1 MLGVFAQRTVADLE
15 EIITV
20 RFQHRENALIV
31 ECDALRAELVE
42 AHNRIES
49 VSQSASEKGAY
60 ATQIAAAEISIEE
73 MRAERD
79 AALRELSD
87 LRVQVKKQSESSQN
101 HQNSSSS
108 GSSSRSAG
116 GVGFLEHRPKSPEQQ
131 PHEPG

>member
-1 MLGVFAQRTVADLE
+1 MLDVLAQRTVADLE

-31 ECDALRAELVE
+31 ECDALRAELVD
-42 AHNRIES
+42 AHNQIES
-49 VSQSASEKGAY
+49 AQLASEKGAY

-87 LRVQVKKQSESSQN
+87 LRIKVKKQAESLQKL
-101 HQNSSSS
+101 QKSSSS
-108 GSSSRSAG
+108 GSSSSSLMSQSKDDTRHLA
-116 GVGFLEHRPKSPEQQ
+116 
-131 PHEPG
+131 

>member
-1 MLGVFAQRTVADLE
+1 MLGVLAQRTVADLE
-15 EIITV
+15 DIITV

-49 VSQSASEKGAY
+49 ESQSASEKGAY
-60 ATQIAAAEISIEE
+60 ATQIAASEISIKE

-87 LRVQVKKQSESSQN
+87 LRIQVKKQSESSQN
-101 HQNSSSS
+101 PQKSS
-108 GSSSRSAG
+108 GSSSRSTG
-116 GVGFLEHRPKSPEQQ
+116 GVGFLPESRRSPQQQ